1 MIYTST
7 LAAIVS
13 ALAADAIDNT
23 SKQAWQKLYRAGYQ
37 DGLDLATLAR
47 SAGDELR
54 RQDVDCWVHARLHS
68 QLKARHWDALVARFS
83 THKGRKVQSITALCP
98 LVASP
103 APRLFV
109 MKAVTAWAIPPLRG
123 LVARSSQEV
132 VSRSSKMLAEH
143 RALMSSY
150 KEKGVSGMS
159 AECSRVEYV
168 KRSTDMIV
176 LPAEFYDMNTWDLD
190 GRPESTRREWRR
202 KVNGVLD
209 EMCKEAIAAAE
220 EILSAEGVLLEIAA

>member
-68 QLKARHWDALVARFS
+68 QLKARHWDVLMARFS
-83 THKGRKVQSITALCP
+83 TNNQRRKDSIQALIP
-98 LVASP
+98 LIATPASK
-103 APRLFV
+103 RFLG
-109 MKAVTAWAIPPLRG
+109 MAVYTWAIPKMKG
-123 LVARSSQEV
+123 LKGKRSS
-132 VSRSSKMLAEH
+132 
-143 RALMSSY
+143 
-150 KEKGVSGMS
+150 
-159 AECSRVEYV
+159 
-168 KRSTDMIV
+168 DV
-176 LPAEFYDMNTWDLD
+176 LILDDWFYDMSNWDSEA
-190 GRPESTRREWRR
+190 RPEPTKRRWRQ
-202 KVNGVLD
+202 GVRCVLE
-209 EMCKEAIAAAE
+209 EMEREAIAAAE
-220 EILSAEGVLLEIAA
+220 EILQAEGLLLNVAA